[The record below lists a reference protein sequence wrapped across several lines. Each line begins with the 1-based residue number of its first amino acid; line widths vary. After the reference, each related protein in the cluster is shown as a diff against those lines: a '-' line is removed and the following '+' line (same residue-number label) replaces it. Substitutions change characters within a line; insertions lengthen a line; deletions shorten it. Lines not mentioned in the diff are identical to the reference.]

1 MPTHR
6 QALQKLMDNPTK
18 LKAWKKKYGDA
29 TLANFTKASE
39 RFSKPVNEIKPSG
52 IKKPGS
58 GTTTPTAGAFGVS
71 TKKNNEKK
79 DTTKV
84 EIGKGA
90 SNKLEGSGGVGEQ
103 PTSRNKR
110 KTLKN
115 IEKLKRIEKRG
126 KNKEARLDRR
136 ADRIAARKGF
146 EGAGEFN
153 EDGTPNDEAMMKARK
168 EGRAVIAKR
177 KAGRKKFLMDFG
189 SQLTRGVQSGERRAF
204 GVDENGKRVVTGSGA
219 FVEQSGDT
227 NAEANAEANEIENKR
242 NETDILEKIDTG
254 GGDNSTLGVFGKD
267 YSTFG
272 AEYDTTVPNLTS
284 SNNSSDGIG
293 KKIDLANIPIN
304 KISPF
309 AKVEEDSDPS
319 SFMKKQFFKKM
330 GY

>member
-1 MPTHR
+1 MGNVATG
-6 QALQKLMDNPTK
+6 LTDKQK
-18 LKAWKKKYGDA
+18 
-29 TLANFTKASE
+29 
-39 RFSKPVNEIKPSG
+39 
-52 IKKPGS
+52 
-58 GTTTPTAGAFGVS
+58 
-71 TKKNNEKK
+71 KK

-204 GVDENGKRVVTGSGA
+204 GVDENGKRVVTGSSA
-219 FVEQSGDT
+219 FVEQPTDT
-227 NAEANAEANEIENKR
+227 TAEANVEANKIENKG

-254 GGDNSTLGVFGKD
+254 GGDNSTLGVFGVENLKD

-272 AEYDTTVPNLTS
+272 AEYDTTAPNLRGFKL
-284 SNNSSDGIG
+284 NNSRDGKG
-293 KKIDLANIPIN
+293 EKTDLANIPLN
-304 KISPF
+304 KIGPF
-309 AKVEEDSDPS
+309 AKVEEDSNPS

>member
-1 MPTHR
+1 MGNVATG
-6 QALQKLMDNPTK
+6 LTDKQK
-18 LKAWKKKYGDA
+18 
-29 TLANFTKASE
+29 
-39 RFSKPVNEIKPSG
+39 
-52 IKKPGS
+52 
-58 GTTTPTAGAFGVS
+58 
-71 TKKNNEKK
+71 KK

-204 GVDENGKRVVTGSGA
+204 GVDENGKRVVTGSSA
-219 FVEQSGDT
+219 FVEQPTDT
-227 NAEANAEANEIENKR
+227 DTDAKANAEANAEANKIANKG

-254 GGDNSTLGVFGKD
+254 GGDNSTLGVFGVENLKD

-272 AEYDTTVPNLTS
+272 AEYDTTAPNLRGFKL
-284 SNNSSDGIG
+284 NNSRDGKG
-293 KKIDLANIPIN
+293 EKTDLANIPLN
-304 KISPF
+304 KIGPF
-309 AKVEEDSDPS
+309 AKVEEDSNPS